1 MRWKRALGDDYVLQ
15 LWAHF
20 YVAAQNKGEVVN
32 LKPSPT
38 SLDKLKSDPIYTVL
52 GDIFGRREKAEKLLP
67 KIAELPCPQSP
78 Q

>member
-1 MRWKRALGDDYVLQ
+1 
-15 LWAHF
+15 
-20 YVAAQNKGEVVN
+20 
-32 LKPSPT
+32 
-38 SLDKLKSDPIYTVL
+38 LKSDPIYTVL